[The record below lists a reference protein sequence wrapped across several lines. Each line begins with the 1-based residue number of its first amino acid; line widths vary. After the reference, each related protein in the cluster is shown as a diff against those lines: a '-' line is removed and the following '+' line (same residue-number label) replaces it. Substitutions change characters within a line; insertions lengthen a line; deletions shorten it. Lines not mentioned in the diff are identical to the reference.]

1 MPLGLQTFYSDSIQ
15 YHLEE
20 ALIDAIS
27 KIVKINKNGV
37 QSLANDIE
45 HLAASNMA
53 ELGTLPR
60 VKKYVELLKHVDQDD
75 SLFSLIAEDT
85 TLKFKFSQVERL
97 LI

>member
-1 MPLGLQTFYSDSIQ
+1 
-15 YHLEE
+15 
-20 ALIDAIS
+20 
-27 KIVKINKNGV
+27 
-37 QSLANDIE
+37 
-45 HLAASNMA
+45 MA
-53 ELGTLPR
+53 ELGILPR